1 MITQVDIVSQIYNAL
16 PNLREAEKKVAQVI
30 TENLT
35 FSAEASITEL
45 AEAAEVSE
53 ATITRF
59 AKSVGCRNVRDLKVK
74 LAQCSTLG
82 QRFVDKPVLS
92 DTESLFSA
100 IHQMLDVHQNLVCE
114 ETIEKVI
121 DALLNARQIF
131 VFGSGGSS
139 SVMAME
145 AQNRFFRLGFSSVVH
160 NDSLMGRMVASVM
173 QATDVLVVF
182 SITGRTPE
190 VIDLAAIA
198 KQYGAKVVAFTSVDS
213 PLSEIA
219 DYVFRVET
227 SEGDDIFRPT
237 TSRYA
242 LMAQL
247 DVLSMKLAHSREDVV
262 RENLRRIKINLD
274 IHRGGSERQ
283 PLGD

>member
-1 MITQVDIVSQIYNAL
+1 MITHIDIVSQIYNAL
-16 PNLREAEKKVAQVI
+16 PELRDAEKKVAKVI
-30 TENLT
+30 TENLA

-59 AKSVGCRNVRDLKVK
+59 AKAVGCRNVRDLKVK

-92 DTESLFSA
+92 DTANLFSA
-100 IHQMLDVHQNLVCE
+100 IHQILDVHQTLICE
-114 ETIEKVI
+114 ETIENVI
-121 DALLNARQIF
+121 STFLQARQIF
-131 VFGSGGSS
+131 IFGSGGSS
-139 SVMAME
+139 SVMALE
-145 AQNRFFRLGFSSVVH
+145 AQNRLFRLGFSCVVH
-160 NDSLMGRMVASVM
+160 SDSLMGRMVASVL
-173 QATDVLVVF
+173 QPTDVLVVF

-190 VIDLAAIA
+190 VLDLASIT
-198 KQYGAKVVAFTSVDS
+198 KQYGGKVVAFTSSDS
-213 PLSEIA
+213 PLSELA
-219 DYVFRVET
+219 DFVFRVDT

-247 DVLSMKLAHSREDVV
+247 DVLSMKLAHSREDLV
-262 RENLRRIKINLD
+262 RENLRRIKLNLD